1 MWMDARLWILTWFWI
16 KPYPW
21 LHENLSRLRFVFA
34 EFMMNILCVLYDLS
48 VWSLFLWKMFMFC
61 VNFQLWFCFGLV
73 LGQTLVFGFVH
84 NWTSV
89 FGSTRLVLFWIKH
102 LKLCLYEQLFVKG
115 FFIFPK
121 RVFSRHTL
129 KSNWQ
134 FSRERK
140 YSFVKHDLTEIHIN
154 KKKLKNDFFLLHT
167 AQSVQKLHFIYQN
180 ERKMFFTLF

>member
-1 MWMDARLWILTWFWI
+1 MNPYMILNKTLPLIAWKLVWIEICVCWVHDECSLCSLWFECLIPF
-16 KPYPW
+16 
-21 LHENLSRLRFVFA
+21 FV
-34 EFMMNILCVLYDLS
+34 
-48 VWSLFLWKMFMFC
+48 KMFMFC

-180 ERKMFFTLF
+180 ERKMFLTLF